1 MAALTAV
8 TPAMALRIALFQAQP
23 SASIMALSDLEV
35 MQQLAGKLLSGSL
48 ILSRNPSGG
57 WPSVDAS
64 STAAGATSGA
74 AADAA
79 SSADAE
85 IESAPVVNLNALP
98 DPPLVPAI
106 LPVLEEV
113 EIEGAEVLPEVD
125 QTLEQIDAAMG
136 TMDLASASL
145 QPSPTK
151 VPLINEAMTRAT
163 DAVTQTLDAL

>member
-1 MAALTAV
+1 MAAALTAV
-8 TPAMALRIALFQAQP
+8 TPAMALRIALFQAHP

-35 MQQLAGKLLSGSL
+35 MHQLAEKLLNGSL
-48 ILSRNPSGG
+48 ILSRNRSGG
-57 WPSVDAS
+57 WPSVEAS
-64 STAAGATSGA
+64 STSAAGAGSAGGA
-74 AADAA
+74 ASA
-79 SSADAE
+79 ADAE

-98 DPPLVPAI
+98 DPPVVAPI

-113 EIEGAEVLPEVD
+113 QIEGAEVLPEVD
-125 QTLEQIDAAMG
+125 QTIEQIDAAMAS
-136 TMDLASASL
+136 MDLASASL